1 MLRNHRGLGDGWK
14 EDHEHFRFDSFLYD
28 LPGDLIAKA
37 AGMRVG
43 ARGKGRK
50 RRAILTPK

>member
-1 MLRNHRGLGDGWK
+1 MLGNHRGLGDGWK